1 MKKIIFLLAP
11 LLLLSCNSNPNYLRN
26 LANAQKLFELHAAED
41 LEGQK
46 ALVSKEIKSIP
57 PLYGSEPMDYNAYIQ
72 MLEGYHQAF
81 DNIKYTAEVWLPG
94 TDDQGKLDGS
104 VRTYGNWTGTHAV
117 TGKELNL
124 NGYWYFNFDE
134 NGLVTEQGDFFDA
147 GGMISAVYDVNHQ
160 DEIINIVNMSTNKS
174 AADVEAFTEAYQ
186 NVVNRNEETSLSF
199 RFMKAGKN
207 KVTLIERYKN
217 SNAVLLH
224 VKNISPGGPIAK
236 DFEAFTETFN
246 INSMT
251 LYGNVSEELKTA
263 LAPFQIK
270 TNYISVIAGYSR

>member
-1 MKKIIFLLAP
+1 
-11 LLLLSCNSNPNYLRN
+11 
-26 LANAQKLFELHAAED
+26 
-41 LEGQK
+41 
-46 ALVSKEIKSIP
+46 
-57 PLYGSEPMDYNAYIQ
+57 
-72 MLEGYHQAF
+72 
-81 DNIKYTAEVWLPG
+81 
-94 TDDQGKLDGS
+94 
-104 VRTYGNWTGTHAV
+104 
-117 TGKELNL
+117 
-124 NGYWYFNFDE
+124 
-134 NGLVTEQGDFFDA
+134 VTEQGDFFDA

-160 DEIINIVNMSTNKS
+160 DEIINIVNMSTKKS
-174 AADVEAFTEAYQ
+174 AADVEAFTDAYQ

-217 SNAVLLH
+217 SEAVLLH

-251 LYGNVSEELKTA
+251 LYGNVSDELKDA

-270 TNYISVIAGYSR
+270 TNYVSVIAGYSR